1 MISFAAI
8 MLLGFFLGM
17 RHAMDPD
24 HVIAVTTIVSR
35 ERSVVKA
42 ALIGALWGLGH
53 TFTIFLVGAAIILF
67 NVAIPPRLGLSM
79 ELSVG
84 IMLVLLGAMNVKAIL
99 RRQQGTGYR
108 EQGLGNG
115 EQGVRS
121 MGQAIP
127 QLTVQVAENGQPK
140 PMKQPFPISSSPFP
154 VPSSLSTL
162 RPLLVGVVHGLAGS
176 AAVALLLMTTIRNPW
191 WAIGYLLIFG
201 VGTMAGMMLITAVI
215 ALPFAY
221 TAKHLVW
228 LNRGLAAASGV
239 ISLGFGF
246 FLAYQ
251 IGIING
257 LFTLHPQW
265 TPR

>member
-8 MLLGFFLGM
+8 ILLGFFLGM

-24 HVIAVTTIVSR
+24 HVVAVTTIVSR
-35 ERSVVKA
+35 QRSVGKA

-84 IMLVLLGAMNVKAIL
+84 VMLVLLGALNVTGIL
-99 RRQQGTGYR
+99 RRQPETGKREEGIGDRAQGTDDTGHSIR
-108 EQGLGNG
+108 PLSTLATGNRQQEGSGL
-115 EQGVRS
+115 
-121 MGQAIP
+121 
-127 QLTVQVAENGQPK
+127 
-140 PMKQPFPISSSPFP
+140 PFASLLP
-154 VPSSLSTL
+154 VLSSLSIL
-162 RPLLVGVVHGLAGS
+162 RPLLVGIVHGLAGS
-176 AAVALLLMTTIRNPW
+176 AAVALLLMTTIPNPW

-201 VGTMAGMMLITAVI
+201 VGTMAGMILITAVI
-215 ALPFAY
+215 SLPFAY
-221 TAKHLVW
+221 TATHLVW
-228 LNRGLAAASGV
+228 LNRGLATASGLL
-239 ISLGFGF
+239 SLAFGF

-251 IGIING
+251 IGFVDG
-257 LFTLHPQW
+257 LFTLHPEW